1 MGMKPRT
8 FRYFFVEGIKSI
20 WIHRLMSLA
29 SIGTVSAC
37 LVIFGL
43 FALFSINLNYIGEQI
58 QSQCEIQI
66 FLDED
71 ISDKQK
77 EDIGRRLRNDENV
90 KQCVLETRE
99 QALENFKKQLEEN
112 ADLLDGFEKDN
123 PLRDSYKITL
133 NDIKKSEEVVNKIKD
148 MNGIAKIENRK
159 EIFDKLISVTDLIK
173 NVSFWTMILL
183 AVISVFII
191 SNTIKLAVFARR
203 REINIMKFVGAT
215 DWFIRW
221 PFIIEGMFIGLIG
234 TMVAFGLIAYSYL
247 SILDMISHSF
257 DIFKLMSFTEIYQ
270 GLLIIFIMVGMAIG
284 IVGSTISIR
293 KYLRV

>member
-148 MNGIAKIENRK
+148 MKGIAKIENRK

-257 DIFKLMSFTEIYQ
+257 DIFRLMSFTEIYQ

>member
-1 MGMKPRT
+1 
-8 FRYFFVEGIKSI
+8 
-20 WIHRLMSLA
+20 MSLA

-148 MNGIAKIENRK
+148 MKGIAKIENRK